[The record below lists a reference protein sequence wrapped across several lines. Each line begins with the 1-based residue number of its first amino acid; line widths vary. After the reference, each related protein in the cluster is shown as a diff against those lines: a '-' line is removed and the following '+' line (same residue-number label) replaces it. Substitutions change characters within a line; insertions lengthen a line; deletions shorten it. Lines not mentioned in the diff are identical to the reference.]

1 MNIKILKRI
10 TALFLALALLFLT
23 GCGSGA
29 SSTGSSASDAAVQ
42 SASDSDAAGSTVGE
56 TSTSGNTSA
65 ANVDDPY
72 YTLSSGELRA
82 EAEAY
87 TGDVQTL
94 IVIGTAAFDQVAYYD
109 ENDYLTGFEVET
121 LRAIDELLP
130 EYEFEFTPSSDFAGY
145 FLSVEEGKADIAYCQ
160 IEWNEERAQ
169 KYLYTNES
177 YCNFPYRIGVL
188 GDDTN
193 DYQTMSDLAGKT
205 VDVITGGNEAYFVE
219 QWNEEHPDEAVIIH
233 YSTGDVTIRDT
244 DLRNGTIDAY
254 MAIERIQNNNN
265 AAYNLDHKC
274 VGDVLID
281 TKCYFITNLENTT
294 LRDRMDTAIA
304 ALKADGTL
312 SALSEQFFGG
322 DYIE

>member
-1 MNIKILKRI
+1 MKTSFVHKG
-10 TALFLALALLFLT
+10 LALILALSLSVLSA
-23 GCGSGA
+23 C
-29 SSTGSSASDAAVQ
+29 GSSAVSTTSDAAE
-42 SASDSDAAGSTVGE
+42 SAKASAEAP
-56 TSTSGNTSA
+56 TSTTTEPAASEGDSA
-65 ANVDDPY
+65 AVDDPY
-72 YTLSSGELRA
+72 YTLSAEELRA
-82 EAEAY
+82 EAAAY
-87 TGDVQTL
+87 TGDVQKL
-94 IVIGTAAFDQVAYYD
+94 IVIGTASFDQVAYYD
-109 ENDYLTGFEVET
+109 ENDYLTGFEIET

-193 DYQTMSDLAGKT
+193 DYQTLSDLAGKT
-205 VDVITGGNEAYFVE
+205 VDVITGGNEAYFLE
-219 QWNEEHPDEAVIIH
+219 QWNEEHPDEAVNIH
-233 YSTGDVTIRDT
+233 YSTGDITIRDA
-244 DLRNGTIDAY
+244 DLKNGTIDAY
-254 MAIERIQNNNN
+254 LTVERIQNNNN

-274 VGDVLID
+274 VGEVLID

-294 LRDRMDTAIA
+294 LRDRLDTAIA

-312 SALSEQFFGG
+312 RDLSIQFFGG
-322 DYIE
+322 DYTE